1 MDPWNSVTVLSLG
14 LGLAAA
20 CGFRAFLPPLLIGIF
35 TRAELVTVSDSWQWF
50 SSDWAIALFAT
61 AALFEIFAYLIP
73 WLDNLLDSL
82 ATPLAIT
89 TGTIMTCA
97 SLDGIDPSLQW
108 ILAVITGVGLTG
120 SIQISTVV
128 IRGLSTATTGGL
140 GNPIFTILEDI
151 LSVLLILSATFLPI
165 LSLALVIIIVL
176 SMKGLIN
183 QLRKRKNHKK

>member
-1 MDPWNSVTVLSLG
+1 MDPWNSVTVVSLG

-35 TRAELVTVSDSWQWF
+35 TRAELVTVGDSWQWF

-61 AALFEIFAYLIP
+61 AALFEIFAYFIP

-89 TGTIMTCA
+89 AGTVMTCA

-140 GNPIFTILEDI
+140 GNPIFTIVEDI

-165 LSLALVIIIVL
+165 LSLALVLIIFL
-176 SMKGLIN
+176 SMRGLIN
-183 QLRKRKNHKK
+183 QLRKKKNHK

>member
-97 SLDGIDPSLQW
+97 SIDGIDPSLQW

-128 IRGLSTATTGGL
+128 IRGLSTASTGGL
-140 GNPIFTILEDI
+140 GNPIFTIVEDI
-151 LSVLLILSATFLPI
+151 LSVLLILSASFLPI
-165 LSLALVIIIVL
+165 LNLVLVIIIVL
-176 SMKGLIN
+176 SMRGLIN
-183 QLRKRKNHKK
+183 QLRKKKNHE